1 MTATHEG
8 NPTMKTP
15 LTSFAIGCIAGLLS
29 LTLVASPALADQPL
43 KSALGLDMAQA
54 AQVDAI
60 EAKYRQPF
68 AAKRQ
73 ERNAELRKAR
83 RARLANDSAALAQH
97 EAASEKLHAEL
108 QRIFHAKNADIR
120 AVLSAPQR
128 VKFEQQL
135 ALNKEMKGSARD
147 AKDM

>member
-1 MTATHEG
+1 M
-8 NPTMKTP
+8 NNRLPS
-15 LTSFAIGCIAGLLS
+15 LLLGLLLALS
-29 LTLVASPALADQPL
+29 LPAFADAPL

-60 EAKYRQPF
+60 EARYRQPF

-83 RARLANDSAALAQH
+83 RARIAHDAEALARH
-97 EAASEKLHAEL
+97 EAAADQLHEEL
-108 QRIFHAKNADIR
+108 RRIFHARNDAIR
-120 AVLSAPQR
+120 AVLSEPQR
-128 VKFEQQL
+128 GRFEQQL
-135 ALNKEMKGSARD
+135 ALNKEVKGSARD